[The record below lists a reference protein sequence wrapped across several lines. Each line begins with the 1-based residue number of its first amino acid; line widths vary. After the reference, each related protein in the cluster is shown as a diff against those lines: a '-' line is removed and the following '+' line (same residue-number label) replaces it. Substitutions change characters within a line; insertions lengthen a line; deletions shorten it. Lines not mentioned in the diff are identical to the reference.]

1 MSKKV
6 IHFSKGFV
14 PCVILSVLLIL
25 SGIFALITKGLNLG
39 IEFKAGLIE
48 DIRIAPTALELTYS
62 GPANVSVQIT
72 GIGMTV
78 VVSGVG
84 AENASYEIP
93 YVRYRTVGEVAS
105 ALNEIT
111 GVNAVVRSA
120 SDQTAVDLFSNSE
133 SSSVLGTSP
142 FRLHYIGAT
151 TRDYSAEDVRNALS
165 SMNDVSVKMVGDSKS
180 NSFQIRA
187 GDDGSDPEASKK
199 IQQTIASRLSSAF
212 GEDMVAVIKTDFI
225 GSQFSSSLILQS
237 IVLVAATLLLIW
249 LYSTIRFRWDFAL
262 GAVLAITHDAL
273 IMVAFIAWTGLEMN
287 STMIAAILTIIGYS
301 INDTIVVLDRVR
313 ENMKTVKVTKFTELL
328 DLSQTEILGR
338 TVITTVTTLLA
349 VFALYIF
356 TSGSMKEFA
365 LALIVGMISGVYST
379 IMIASAFIALV
390 RRNWKPSDE
399 EKKKPAAFSAVR
411 A

>member
-1 MSKKV
+1 M
-6 IHFSKGFV
+6 
-14 PCVILSVLLIL
+14 LIL
-25 SGIFALITKGLNLG
+25 SGIFVLITKGLNLG
-39 IEFKAGLIE
+39 IEFKAGLLE

-62 GPANVSVQIT
+62 GPANVSVQVT

-78 VVSGVG
+78 IVSGVG

-93 YVRYRTVGEVAS
+93 YVRYRTVAEVAS
-105 ALNEIT
+105 ALNEVT
-111 GVNAVVRSA
+111 GINAVVRSA
-120 SDQTAVDLFSNSE
+120 PDQTAVDLFANSE
-133 SSSVLGTSP
+133 SSSLLGTSP
-142 FRLHYIGAT
+142 FRLHYIGAA
-151 TRDYSAEDVRNALS
+151 TRDYSAEDVRSALS

-199 IQQTIASRLSSAF
+199 IQQAIASRLSSAF
-212 GEDMVAVIKTDFI
+212 GEDMIAVIKTDFI
-225 GSQFSSSLILQS
+225 GSQFSSSLVLQS
-237 IVLVAATLLLIW
+237 IILVAATLLLIW

-273 IMVAFIAWTGLEMN
+273 IMIAFIAWTGLEMN

-328 DLSQTEILGR
+328 NLSQTEILGR

-399 EKKKPAAFSAVR
+399 EKKSAAFSAVR
-411 A
+411 V

>member
-62 GPANVSVQIT
+62 GPANVSVQVT

-78 VVSGVG
+78 IVSGVG

-93 YVRYRTVGEVAS
+93 YAHYRTVAEVAS

-120 SDQTAVDLFSNSE
+120 SDQTAVDLFANSE
-133 SSSVLGTSP
+133 SSSLLGTSP
-142 FRLHYIGAT
+142 FRLHYIGAA
-151 TRDYSAEDVRNALS
+151 TRDYSAEDVRSAFS

-212 GEDMVAVIKTDFI
+212 GEDMIAVIKTDFI
-225 GSQFSSSLILQS
+225 GSQFSSSLVLQS
-237 IVLVAATLLLIW
+237 IILVAATLLLIW

-273 IMVAFIAWTGLEMN
+273 IMIAFIAWTGLEMN

-313 ENMKTVKVTKFTELL
+313 ENIKTVKVTKFTDLL

-390 RRNWKPSDE
+390 RRHWKPSDE
-399 EKKKPAAFSAVR
+399 EKKPAAFSAVR

>member
-120 SDQTAVDLFSNSE
+120 SDQTAVDLFANSE
-133 SSSVLGTSP
+133 SSSLLGTSP
-142 FRLHYIGAT
+142 FRLHYIGAA
-151 TRDYSAEDVRNALS
+151 TRDYSAEDVRSALS

-237 IVLVAATLLLIW
+237 MILVAATLLLIW

-328 DLSQTEILGR
+328 NLSQTEILGR

-390 RRNWKPSDE
+390 RRHWKPSDE
-399 EKKKPAAFSAVR
+399 EKKPAAFSAVR

>member
-1 MSKKV
+1 MSKRV

-349 VFALYIF
+349 VAALYIF
-356 TSGSMKEFA
+356 TSGAMKEFA
-365 LALIVGMISGVYST
+365 LALIVGMVSGVYST
-379 IMIASAFIALV
+379 IMIAGAFIALV

-399 EKKKPAAFSAVR
+399 EKKVQPGVLNA
-411 A
+411 

>member
-62 GPANVSVQIT
+62 GPANVSVQVT

-78 VVSGVG
+78 IVSGVG

-93 YVRYRTVGEVAS
+93 YAHYRTVAEVAS

-120 SDQTAVDLFSNSE
+120 SDQTAVDLFANSE
-133 SSSVLGTSP
+133 SSSLLGTSP
-142 FRLHYIGAT
+142 FRLHYIGAA
-151 TRDYSAEDVRNALS
+151 TRDYSAEDVRSAFS

-212 GEDMVAVIKTDFI
+212 GEDMIAVIKTDFI
-225 GSQFSSSLILQS
+225 GSQFSSSLVLQS
-237 IVLVAATLLLIW
+237 IILVAATLLLIW

-273 IMVAFIAWTGLEMN
+273 IMIAFIAWTGLEMN

-313 ENMKTVKVTKFTELL
+313 ENMKTVKVTKFTDLL

-390 RRNWKPSDE
+390 RRHWKPSDE
-399 EKKKPAAFSAVR
+399 EKKPAAFSAVR

>member
-25 SGIFALITKGLNLG
+25 SGIFVLITKGLNLG
-39 IEFKAGLIE
+39 IEFKAGLLE

-62 GPANVSVQIT
+62 GPANVSVQVT

-78 VVSGVG
+78 IVSGVG

-93 YVRYRTVGEVAS
+93 YVRYRTVAEVAS
-105 ALNEIT
+105 ALNDIA

-120 SDQTAVDLFSNSE
+120 PDQTAVDLFANSE
-133 SSSVLGTSP
+133 SSSLLGTSP
-142 FRLHYIGAT
+142 FRLHYIGAA
-151 TRDYSAEDVRNALS
+151 TRDYSAEDVRSALS

-199 IQQTIASRLSSAF
+199 IQQAIASRLSSAF
-212 GEDMVAVIKTDFI
+212 GEDMIAVIKTDFI
-225 GSQFSSSLILQS
+225 GSQFSSSLVLQS
-237 IVLVAATLLLIW
+237 IILVAATLLLIW

-273 IMVAFIAWTGLEMN
+273 IMIAFIAWTGLEMN

-328 DLSQTEILGR
+328 NLSQTEILGR

-399 EKKKPAAFSAVR
+399 EKKSAAFSAVR
-411 A
+411 V

>member
-39 IEFKAGLIE
+39 IEFKAGLLE

-62 GPANVSVQIT
+62 GPANVSVQVT

-78 VVSGVG
+78 IVSGVG

-93 YVRYRTVGEVAS
+93 YVRYRTVAEVAS
-105 ALNEIT
+105 ALNDIA

-120 SDQTAVDLFSNSE
+120 PDQTAVDLFASSE
-133 SSSVLGTSP
+133 SSSLLGTSP
-142 FRLHYIGAT
+142 FRLHYIGAA
-151 TRDYSAEDVRNALS
+151 TRDYSAEDVRSALS
-165 SMNDVSVKMVGDSKS
+165 SVNDVSVKMLGDSKS

-199 IQQTIASRLSSAF
+199 IQQAIASRLSSAF
-212 GEDMVAVIKTDFI
+212 GEDMIAVIKTDFI
-225 GSQFSSSLILQS
+225 GSQFSSSLVLQS
-237 IVLVAATLLLIW
+237 IILVAATLLLIW

-273 IMVAFIAWTGLEMN
+273 IMIAFIAWTGLEMN

-328 DLSQTEILGR
+328 NLSQTEILGR

-399 EKKKPAAFSAVR
+399 EKKSAAFSAVR
-411 A
+411 V

>member
-39 IEFKAGLIE
+39 IEFKAGLLE

-62 GPANVSVQIT
+62 GPANVSVQVT

-78 VVSGVG
+78 IVSGVG

-93 YVRYRTVGEVAS
+93 YVRYRTVAEVAS
-105 ALNEIT
+105 ALNEVT
-111 GVNAVVRSA
+111 GINAVVRSA
-120 SDQTAVDLFSNSE
+120 SDQTAVDLFANSE
-133 SSSVLGTSP
+133 SSSLLGTSP
-142 FRLHYIGAT
+142 FRLHYIGAA
-151 TRDYSAEDVRNALS
+151 TRDYSAEDVRSALS
-165 SMNDVSVKMVGDSKS
+165 SVNDVSVKMVGDSKS

-199 IQQTIASRLSSAF
+199 IQQAIASRLSSAF
-212 GEDMVAVIKTDFI
+212 GEDMIAVIKTDFI
-225 GSQFSSSLILQS
+225 GSQFSSSLVLQS
-237 IVLVAATLLLIW
+237 IILVAATLLLIW

-273 IMVAFIAWTGLEMN
+273 IMIAFIAWTGLEMN

-328 DLSQTEILGR
+328 NLSQTEILGR

-399 EKKKPAAFSAVR
+399 EKKSAAFSAVR
-411 A
+411 V

>member
-25 SGIFALITKGLNLG
+25 SGIFVLITKGLNLG
-39 IEFKAGLIE
+39 IEFKAGLLE

-62 GPANVSVQIT
+62 GPANVSVQVT

-78 VVSGVG
+78 IVSGVG

-93 YVRYRTVGEVAS
+93 YVRYRTVAEIAS
-105 ALNEIT
+105 ALNDIA

-120 SDQTAVDLFSNSE
+120 PDQTAVDLFANSE
-133 SSSVLGTSP
+133 SSSLLGTSP
-142 FRLHYIGAT
+142 FRLHYIGAA
-151 TRDYSAEDVRNALS
+151 TRDYSAEDVRSALS

-199 IQQTIASRLSSAF
+199 IQQAIASRLSSAF
-212 GEDMVAVIKTDFI
+212 GEDMIAVIKTDFI
-225 GSQFSSSLILQS
+225 GSQFSSSLVLQS
-237 IVLVAATLLLIW
+237 IILVAATLLLIW

-273 IMVAFIAWTGLEMN
+273 IMIAFIAWTGLEMN

-328 DLSQTEILGR
+328 NLSQTEILGR

-399 EKKKPAAFSAVR
+399 EKKSAAFSAVR
-411 A
+411 V

>member
-62 GPANVSVQIT
+62 GPANVSVQVT

-78 VVSGVG
+78 IVSGVG

-93 YVRYRTVGEVAS
+93 YAHYRTVAEVAS

-120 SDQTAVDLFSNSE
+120 SDQTAVDLFANSE
-133 SSSVLGTSP
+133 SSSLLGTSP
-142 FRLHYIGAT
+142 FRLHYIGAA
-151 TRDYSAEDVRNALS
+151 TRDYSAEDVRSALS

-225 GSQFSSSLILQS
+225 GSQFSSSLVLQS
-237 IVLVAATLLLIW
+237 IILVAATLLLIW

-273 IMVAFIAWTGLEMN
+273 IMIAFIAWTGLEMN

-313 ENMKTVKVTKFTELL
+313 ENIKTVKVTKFTELL

-390 RRNWKPSDE
+390 RRHWKPSDE
-399 EKKKPAAFSAVR
+399 EKKPAAFSAVR

>member
-1 MSKKV
+1 MSKK
-6 IHFSKGFV
+6 IIRFSKAFI
-14 PCVILSVLLIL
+14 PCVVISVLIIL
-25 SGIFALITKGLNLG
+25 SGVYALTVKGLNLG

-48 DIRIAPTALELTYS
+48 DVRIAPTALELAYT
-62 GPANVSVQIT
+62 GPANVSVQVS
-72 GIGMTV
+72 GIGLTV

-93 YVRYRTVGEVAS
+93 YVKYRTVGEVAS
-105 ALNEIT
+105 ALNEIK
-111 GVNAVVRSA
+111 GIKAVVKA
-120 SDQTAVDLFSNSE
+120 SQDQKAVDLFSNSE
-133 SSSVLGTSP
+133 SSSLLGENP
-142 FRLHYIGAT
+142 FRLHYIGNNT
-151 TRDYSAEDVRNALS
+151 GDYTVEDVRSALS
-165 SMNDVSVKMVGDSKS
+165 AMSDVSVKMMGDSKS

-199 IQQTIASRLSSAF
+199 LQSLINASLISRF

-225 GSQFSSSLILQS
+225 GSQFSSTLVIQS
-237 IVLVAATLLLIW
+237 VLLVAATLLLIW

-273 IMVAFIAWTGLEMN
+273 IMLTFISWAGLEMN

-313 ENMKTVKVTKFTELL
+313 ENVKTVKVATFKELL
-328 DLSQTEILGR
+328 DISQTEILGR

-349 VFALYIF
+349 VFALYFF

-399 EKKKPAAFSAVR
+399 EKKAAVSVLTV
-411 A
+411 

>member
-1 MSKKV
+1 MNKKV

-25 SGIFALITKGLNLG
+25 SGIFVLITKGLNLG
-39 IEFKAGLIE
+39 IEFKAGLLE

-62 GPANVSVQIT
+62 GPANVSVQVT

-78 VVSGVG
+78 IVSGVG

-93 YVRYRTVGEVAS
+93 YVRYRTVAEVAS
-105 ALNEIT
+105 ALNDIA

-120 SDQTAVDLFSNSE
+120 PDQTAVDLFANSE
-133 SSSVLGTSP
+133 SSSLLGTSP
-142 FRLHYIGAT
+142 FRLHYIGAA
-151 TRDYSAEDVRNALS
+151 TRDYSAEDVRSALS

-199 IQQTIASRLSSAF
+199 IQQAIASRLSSAF
-212 GEDMVAVIKTDFI
+212 GEDMIAVIKTDFI
-225 GSQFSSSLILQS
+225 GSQFSSSLVLQS
-237 IVLVAATLLLIW
+237 IILVAATLLLIW

-273 IMVAFIAWTGLEMN
+273 IMIAFIAWTGLEMN

-328 DLSQTEILGR
+328 NLSQTEILGR

-399 EKKKPAAFSAVR
+399 EKKSAAFSAVR
-411 A
+411 V

>member
-25 SGIFALITKGLNLG
+25 SGIFVLITKGLNLG
-39 IEFKAGLIE
+39 IEFKAGLLE

-62 GPANVSVQIT
+62 GPANVSVQVT

-78 VVSGVG
+78 IVSGVG

-93 YVRYRTVGEVAS
+93 YVRYRTVAEVAS
-105 ALNEIT
+105 ALNDIA

-120 SDQTAVDLFSNSE
+120 PDQTAVDLFANSE
-133 SSSVLGTSP
+133 SSSLLGTSP
-142 FRLHYIGAT
+142 FRLHYIGAA
-151 TRDYSAEDVRNALS
+151 TRDYSAEDVRSALS

-199 IQQTIASRLSSAF
+199 IQQAIASRLSSAF
-212 GEDMVAVIKTDFI
+212 GEDMIAVIKTDFI
-225 GSQFSSSLILQS
+225 GSQFSSSLVLQS
-237 IVLVAATLLLIW
+237 IILVAATLLLIW

-273 IMVAFIAWTGLEMN
+273 IMIAFIAWTGLEMN

-313 ENMKTVKVTKFTELL
+313 ENIKTVKVTKFTELL
-328 DLSQTEILGR
+328 NLSQTEILGR

-399 EKKKPAAFSAVR
+399 EKKSAAFSAVR
-411 A
+411 V